1 MVECFDAADAAGDP
15 FSFLDQNRRS
25 SPYMAKTRSE
35 THDRLLLKAVIAR
48 INRLDLPHDG
58 HDELWAIDLAQP
70 GMFSLQALYVA
81 LRDRI
86 AIAAKLGIELHQIFE
101 VDDSIVH
108 SSAAHLAEV
117 LHDAR
122 SGGLLVTTLP
132 GYEDL
137 IAAIGLPSVEV
148 ANVARWFRRALT
160 RFERQLADYF
170 GYLLSEVGKAAS
182 PIVSSA
188 ALDSRKRQLD
198 RQAAYAA
205 RHCFVS
211 VDAIGGETR
220 INFGDAQNNAA
231 RRSAKIYARLKGL
244 EQFCGSRGLE
254 GYFVTLTL
262 PPKFHPNPANGNSTW
277 NGATPSQGHAELQ
290 KRWRSIQRRVGE
302 NGGKCFGVRVEEP
315 HEDGCP
321 HWHAL
326 VFVAPKREAILR
338 KCIARVFGSDLAAQ
352 VERIDRTRGSGASYL
367 LKYISPTLLDSE
379 VDTTLLE
386 EGASQSKKTGKATRY
401 DAHRATWGA
410 RSIQFFDVPGSST
423 LWDEVRR
430 IKEGSSEYQLLGLD
444 GLRLHAAAIQ
454 TRYGDFLE
462 VLVELRE
469 PSPPRLT
476 VAYGVHGKRNRAVVG
491 IVIDGRLIQTRTKQ
505 WTVEPVIPP
514 ANRLAARPDS

>member
-1 MVECFDAADAAGDP
+1 MVECFDVADAAGDP

-58 HDELWAIDLAQP
+58 DDELWAIDLAQP
-70 GMFSLQALYVA
+70 GMFSLQALDLA
-81 LRDRI
+81 LSDRI

-188 ALDSRKRQLD
+188 VLDSRRRQLD
-198 RQAAYAA
+198 RQKAYAE
-205 RHCFVS
+205 RHCFFC
-211 VDAIGGETR
+211 VDANGGETR
-220 INFGDAQNNAA
+220 VKFGDAQNNAA

-244 EQFCGSRGLE
+244 EQFCGSRGLD

-290 KRWRSIQRRVGE
+290 RRWRSIQRRVGE

-326 VFVAPKREAILR
+326 IFVAPERESILR
-338 KCIARVFGSDLAAQ
+338 KCIVRVFGGDLAAQ
-352 VERIDRTRGSGASYL
+352 VERIDRSRGSGASYL
-367 LKYISPTLLDSE
+367 LKYISPTLLDRKVE
-379 VDTTLLE
+379 TPLLE
-386 EGASQSKKTGKATRY
+386 EGVSQTKKTEKSALY

-410 RSIQFFDVPGSST
+410 RSIQFFDLPGSST
-423 LWDEVRR
+423 VWDEVRR
-430 IKEGSSEYQLLGLD
+430 IKDGSIEYTLLGLD
-444 GLRLHAAAIQ
+444 GERLHAAATQ
-454 TRYGDFLE
+454 TKYGDFLE
-462 VLVELRE
+462 VLLDLRE
-469 PSPPRLT
+469 SSPPRLR
-476 VAYGVHGKRNRAVVG
+476 VAYGVRGKRSRAVVG
-491 IVIDGRLIQTRTKQ
+491 IEIDGTLIQTRTKQ
-505 WTVEPVIPP
+505 WTVEPLKPV